1 MTSQAAPE
9 SALDS
14 CARGDASVLDSPLS
28 GWHEVAHAVLVRPT
42 SNILHP

>member
-14 CARGDASVLDSPLS
+14 CAPGDAAVLESLLS
-28 GWHEVAHAVLVRPT
+28 GWHEVAHAVLVRKPR
-42 SNILHP
+42 S